1 MARSKVVAIQKQ
13 CPATWEEALQQFLW
27 WKQAQG
33 VSKRTVDDY
42 KLHVTMFFKRHP
54 AVYREK
60 DCLKKATYEYMGQPI
75 KPATYNMRLI
85 YLRSFFN
92 WCLKEAIVADN
103 PFNELKKRRDEGRV
117 VNIDCDTLKRLLSA
131 PEANTFAGQR
141 DYALLLLTLDTGI
154 RPKEALSLL
163 PDDVNLRSLE
173 VYVRSEVAK
182 TRISRT
188 LPISLI
194 TAQKI
199 SDLIQGRHRAWS
211 KDTPIFCTTEGQP
224 MTRWTWEQRLKIY
237 SGKIGC
243 KIKPYDL
250 RHAFSLQFLRNGG
263 NALALQRTLGHSSLT
278 MTRRYV
284 ALTQEDLKEQHALAS
299 PLNVLVPQRHRVRKG
314 V

>member
-1 MARSKVVAIQKQ
+1 MGRSKVVSIQKQ

-33 VSKRTVDDY
+33 VSKRTVEDY
-42 KLHVTMFFKRHP
+42 KLHVTMFFKRYP
-54 AVYREK
+54 SVYQEK
-60 DCLKKATYEYMGQPI
+60 GFLKKAVFEYMGQQI

-85 YLRSFFN
+85 YLRAFFG
-92 WCLKEAIVADN
+92 WCLKEAITAEN
-103 PFNELKKRRDEGRV
+103 PFSELNKRRDEGRV

-131 PEANTFAGQR
+131 PDAKTFAGMR
-141 DYALLLLTLDTGI
+141 DYALLLLTLDSGI
-154 RPKEALSLL
+154 RPKEAFSLL

-173 VYVRSEVAK
+173 VYVRSDVAK
-182 TRISRT
+182 TRVSRT

-199 SDLIQGRHRAWS
+199 SDVMQCRHRAWS
-211 KDTPIFCTTEGQP
+211 KDTPIFCTTEGQS
-224 MTRWTWEQRLKIY
+224 MTRWTWEERLKLY
-237 SGKIGC
+237 SGRIGF

-250 RHAFSLQFLRNGG
+250 RHAFALQFLRNGG

-284 ALTQEDLKEQHALAS
+284 ALSQDDLKEQHALAS
-299 PLNVLVPQRHRVRKG
+299 PLNVLAPQMHRVRKG
-314 V
+314 I